1 MRTARIA
8 SRIAAEVMDER
19 AWEELALRHVHFA
32 RADGLLSVLPVTL
45 SYLAGLRIYEG
56 ELTAAAILLDE
67 AATISRAANAPAGE
81 AIRLLLAAFRGDEP
95 ETQRLVK
102 TLEDVAVAR
111 GEGLLLT
118 VSEYAT
124 AVVQNSTGHYDAAL
138 ASARR
143 AAAAD
148 DLSFSWCA
156 LSELVEAGVRAGDPD
171 TAADAFARLAERTQA
186 AGTDFA
192 RGVEAQARALVA
204 DPAAADD
211 AYREAIEAFEATTLR
226 MLLARAQ
233 LVYGEWLRR
242 ANRRS
247 DSRVQLGAAHEF
259 FTRVGADG
267 FAERAARE
275 LLATGATP
283 RKRVD
288 ETRGQLTAQETQI
301 ATLAREGHTNPE
313 IGAQL
318 FLSPRTVEWHLRKV
332 FQKLDIT
339 SRRELRT
346 ALA

>member
-1 MRTARIA
+1 VHCAYRGDE
-8 SRIAAEVMDER
+8 AEL
-19 AWEELALRHVHFA
+19 LALRG
-32 RADGLLSVLPVTL
+32 RL
-45 SYLAGLRIYEG
+45 E
-56 ELTAAAILLDE
+56 
-67 AATISRAANAPAGE
+67 TIAE
-81 AIRLLLAAFRGDEP
+81 
-95 ETQRLVK
+95 Q
-102 TLEDVAVAR
+102 R
-111 GEGLLLT
+111 GEGLILT
-118 VSEYAT
+118 VCDYST
-124 AVVQNSTGHYDAAL
+124 AIIQNSLGQYDHAFDA
-138 ASARR
+138 ARR
-143 AAAAD
+143 AADPD
-148 DLSFSWCA
+148 DPSSSWWA
-156 LSELVEAGVRAGDPD
+156 HAELVEAAARSGRPERAAEALECL
-171 TAADAFARLAERTQA
+171 TARTQA
-186 AGTDFA
+186 AGTALA
-192 RGVEAQARALVA
+192 RGVEAQARALLA
-204 DPAAADD
+204 GDAAAEDG
-211 AYREAIEAFEATTLR
+211 YREALEALGQTSLR

-247 DSRVQLGAAHEF
+247 DSRVQLGAAHEL

-288 ETRGQLTAQETQI
+288 ETRGKLTAQETQI
-301 ATLAREGHTNPE
+301 ASLARDGHTNPE